1 VPRKASDRAMF
12 LALHEQESDVDGF
25 AFFLAEKLR
34 RTVAELGS
42 MSYREY
48 QQWGSYYRVRAAQR
62 EAQGA

>member
-1 VPRKASDRAMF
+1 MF
-12 LALHEQESDVDGF
+12 LALHGQESDVDGF

-34 RTVAELGS
+34 RTVSELGA

-48 QQWGSYYRVRAAQR
+48 QSWGSYYRVRAAQQ